1 MLCHFMAVAALFVAV
16 APAACRLLPLCLLF
30 VSFFAWKITR
40 TKNSGRRRGR
50 GSYLTLRHATTV
62 SSNFQLE
69 SFAYL
74 APNERQSRTPPP
86 PPLACHFGN
95 LQQVWPTHFAVVAHT
110 HTHRRKKATKAVAKF
125 QGIIVVIIIK
135 TCSSQMSV
143 CAYVYVCELAQLLSR
158 HESSYQAQHVF
169 PSWVYASLSL

>member
-1 MLCHFMAVAALFVAV
+1 M
-16 APAACRLLPLCLLF
+16 
-30 VSFFAWKITR
+30 
-40 TKNSGRRRGR
+40 GGEGGG

-74 APNERQSRTPPP
+74 AANERQSRTPPP
-86 PPLACHFGN
+86 PPSLAWHFGN

-110 HTHRRKKATKAVAKF
+110 HTHTEEKKPTKAVAKF

-135 TCSSQMSV
+135 TCSSR
-143 CAYVYVCELAQLLSR
+143 AK
-158 HESSYQAQHVF
+158 
-169 PSWVYASLSL
+169 

>member
-1 MLCHFMAVAALFVAV
+1 MAVAALFVAV

-40 TKNSGRRRGR
+40 TKNSGRRREG

-74 APNERQSRTPPP
+74 APNER
-86 PPLACHFGN
+86 PLLPLSLHFGN

-110 HTHRRKKATKAVAKF
+110 HTQKKKRQQK
-125 QGIIVVIIIK
+125 
-135 TCSSQMSV
+135 
-143 CAYVYVCELAQLLSR
+143 L
-158 HESSYQAQHVF
+158 
-169 PSWVYASLSL
+169 SLSFRELSLS

>member
-16 APAACRLLPLCLLF
+16 APAACCLLPLCLLF

-40 TKNSGRRRGR
+40 TKNSGRRREG
-50 GSYLTLRHATTV
+50 GGYLTLRHATTV

-74 APNERQSRTPPP
+74 APNERQSRPHS
-86 PPLACHFGN
+86 LACHFGN

-110 HTHRRKKATKAVAKF
+110 HTHTEEKKATKAVAKF

-135 TCSSQMSV
+135 TCSSR
-143 CAYVYVCELAQLLSR
+143 AK
-158 HESSYQAQHVF
+158 
-169 PSWVYASLSL
+169 

>member
-16 APAACRLLPLCLLF
+16 APAACRPLPLCLLF

-74 APNERQSRTPPP
+74 APNERQSRTPH
-86 PPLACHFGN
+86 PLPLLLPATLAICSKCGQRI
-95 LQQVWPTHFAVVAHT
+95 LQLLHT
-110 HTHRRKKATKAVAKF
+110 HTYTGGKKATKAVAKF

-135 TCSSQMSV
+135 TCSSR
-143 CAYVYVCELAQLLSR
+143 AK
-158 HESSYQAQHVF
+158 
-169 PSWVYASLSL
+169 